1 MKKKSVSKKKG
12 SVLGGAQSPKLWVL
26 SFQTHIKGTVR
37 DQPEEPREMP
47 ANLIKAS
54 KLWKQ
59 AGGREPKTK
68 GKPVE
73 MLRLTASALRCYFV
87 PGNIMTGAEDIAET
101 NDVVCTKVTVS
112 AADFSEGVVPWVKAS
127 AWFSITFKK
136 PIVSTADLSEWQER
150 NDLLDNGVSFQF
162 DGRRGDYVG
171 ALTEHDGVQLELMSS
186 KLITK

>member
-1 MKKKSVSKKKG
+1 
-12 SVLGGAQSPKLWVL
+12 
-26 SFQTHIKGTVR
+26 
-37 DQPEEPREMP
+37 
-47 ANLIKAS
+47 
-54 KLWKQ
+54 
-59 AGGREPKTK
+59 
-68 GKPVE
+68 

-87 PGNIMTGAEDIAET
+87 PGNITTGAEDIAET